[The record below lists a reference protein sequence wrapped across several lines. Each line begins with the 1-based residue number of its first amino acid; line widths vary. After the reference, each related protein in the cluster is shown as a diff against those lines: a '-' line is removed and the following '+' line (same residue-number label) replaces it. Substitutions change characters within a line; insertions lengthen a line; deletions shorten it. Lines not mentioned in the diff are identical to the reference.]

1 MREQM
6 PDSGD
11 FANPVADSGMF
22 ESETNS
28 DAGSNEAPNNVV
40 PQQRSL
46 DLANPE
52 NWGDL
57 KLSGIMRGDVDEFI
71 LNWCKNACAST
82 WLDTTVLVCIIF
94 NTLLLAYAG
103 PANTHPEDIL
113 TAMMIAD
120 LVLTLIFS
128 IEMFIRII
136 ALGFYDRTGVFVCA
150 RAAFSPSVSDCAS
163 RCP

>member
-1 MREQM
+1 MGRREEM
-6 PDSGD
+6 PESGD
-11 FANPVADSGMF
+11 FANPVADVGMF
-22 ESETNS
+22 ESE
-28 DAGSNEAPNNVV
+28 AGSDEAPDGAV
-40 PQQRSL
+40 RSAGV
-46 DLANPE
+46 DASNPE

-94 NTLLLAYAG
+94 NTFLLAYAG
-103 PANTHPEDIL
+103 PANTQPEEVL
-113 TAMMIAD
+113 TAMMVAD

-150 RAAFSPSVSDCAS
+150 RAPLSPSVSDCAS
-163 RCP
+163 VCL